1 MELWSYGVM
10 KLRGYGIMEL
20 WSYGVKGLQR
30 YGVKGVKELSQMLC
44 CLEVWAVNELMVL
57 GFKKW
62 MS

>member
-1 MELWSYGVM
+1 MALKELRSY
-10 KLRGYGIMEL
+10 
-20 WSYGVKGLQR
+20 
-30 YGVKGVKELSQMLC
+30 GVKELSQMLC